1 MHNNTLYSLFM
12 PPEDYYGDFG
22 LVCGFTATRQVLG
35 QIRRTFSGEV
45 ARPVLAAF
53 IHPTINAVSDIPG
66 LAWMWMKL
74 QDRGYN
80 LLHAKVALLGFR
92 RRGGEGYVIRL
103 AVSTGNWTQD
113 PLTDSIDLFWLIDV
127 DTASPNKQ
135 DVADIRAAQ
144 AMFNW
149 LKERADCSLI
159 ERDYDGHRPDV
170 RLETAIDALPTSD
183 THPRFIDSRETALFP
198 QVVNQIGLRKKANR
212 LILGSGYFEAT
223 GDDTTGIPERLR
235 KALSQQGLLT
245 KEPVLDLFL
254 NPSSCQGL
262 VTRAIA
268 LTAAGWNLRRA
279 HSVLHGDHASL
290 HAKFVLLATGQTEV
304 TGRVYLGSGNLSQ
317 NGFERAANAGGNL
330 EAGVVVD
337 LPKGQKWPSRKN
349 GKESIAG
356 LLPVQFRETVTLTT
370 LQTGADFV
378 PPEEPESLPPISWL
392 VWNEGILST
401 PDGTQAM
408 VIGADSNP
416 VETPCKWPAP
426 APVIVTLV
434 EGNWRLPVISAG
446 ALVVTR
452 PPDMTVE
459 DVLAT
464 LAYFPEPDIID
475 HPDDGG
481 EGSEAFADP
490 SDASEARP
498 ATYAIR
504 RMMELLV
511 RLGEVQ
517 VRIDPRDWQRWCREL
532 RESLC
537 AISLQEQGMIEFF
550 RKAGA
555 NPLPALADTHMRP
568 NGSAAALLIDA
579 LSVVA
584 KDWKLNDCPSLW
596 DRENA

>member
-1 MHNNTLYSLFM
+1 MNTEISHLTVTAAALLGEADNQRIRAIRSRRWLIYPRAKQVLDRLNLLVDHPRGTRMPSLAI
-12 PPEDYYGDFG
+12 YGD
-22 LVCGFTATRQVLG
+22 
-35 QIRRTFSGEV
+35 SGMGKTMIMK
-45 ARPVLAAF
+45 RFRDQHPPSFNPITGKLKTPVLAMEM
-53 IHPTINAVSDIPG
+53 TSRPG
-66 LAWMWMKL
+66 ERRFYAE
-74 QDRGYN
+74 
-80 LLHAKVALLGFR
+80 LLTLLGAPQR
-92 RRGGEGYVIRL
+92 PR
-103 AVSTGNWTQD
+103 
-113 PLTDSIDLFWLIDV
+113 
-127 DTASPNKQ
+127 
-135 DVADIRAAQ
+135 ADIAQMEQAALRI
-144 AMFNW
+144 M
-149 LKERADCSLI
+149 E
-159 ERDYDGHRPDV
+159 
-170 RLETAIDALPTSD
+170 AIGVQVLV
-183 THPRFIDSRETALFP
+183 IDEAHNILAGTYREQRIVLNT
-198 QVVNQIGLRKKANR
+198 
-212 LILGSGYFEAT
+212 
-223 GDDTTGIPERLR
+223 
-235 KALSQQGLLT
+235 LLT

-349 GKESIAG
+349 SKESIAR
-356 LLPVQFRETVTLTT
+356 LLPVQFRETVTLAT
-370 LQTGADFV
+370 LQTGTDFV

-408 VIGADSNP
+408 VIGADGNP

-537 AISLQEQGMIEFF
+537 AISLQEQSMIEFF

-568 NGSAAALLIDA
+568 SGATAALLIDS

-584 KDWKLNDCPSLW
+584 KDWKLDDCPSLW